1 MNILVINGSPK
12 GDKSNTLK
20 LTNAFLEG
28 VEEALGSSRPA
39 IERLDVSKLDISSCR
54 GCFSCWNKTP
64 GKCVIHDDMEKVLDK
79 LLWSDLTVWSFPLY
93 YFGVPGKLK
102 MLMDRQ
108 LPMFLPFMARDTE
121 SGGHPYR
128 YDMSGKKTML
138 ISTCG
143 FYTAKDN
150 YDAVRAQFDRL
161 YGKSG
166 YTAIFCG
173 EGELF
178 RVPELRARTDA
189 YLSWVREAGKEYISG
204 GISRETTKRL
214 SELLY
219 PRDVF
224 ERMAD
229 ASWGLS
235 GDGEKADP
243 SFAFTEQM
251 AALYHPSSY
260 RGKDIV
266 FDMDYTDIGKRYRV
280 VLGKERSSVSQV
292 DVQKPAAICHDSVP
306 KPDNASGESVPE
318 PSTVIHTP
326 FTVWKEIAEG
336 KYTGPEALMKHLYSV
351 EGDFSLMLDWD
362 IYFASPGEKEFVPAK
377 NDRTGKNSN
386 MAYMLLAWIFFWI
399 ASPIHSFY
407 GSIVSII
414 VCAVLPVIFYRNRRT
429 VYDVI
434 SCAAVTGFS
443 LLLMLGAPSLI
454 LIPFSYF
461 AFGLMW
467 FLSVFLQVPLTAEYS
482 KNGYGGDKALEN
494 PMFMKTNR
502 ILTAVWGVFYL
513 ITPIWTYLIMRTG
526 AGYLTGAV
534 NSILPIL
541 LGIFTSW
548 FQKWYP
554 AKIAAG
560 PRF

>member
-12 GDKSNTLK
+12 GDQSNSLK

-28 VEEALGSSRPA
+28 AEEVLGSNVPTV
-39 IERLDVSKLDISSCR
+39 ERLDVAKLDISSCR

-64 GKCVIHDDMEKVLDK
+64 GKCVIHDDMEKVIEK
-79 LLWSDLTVWSFPLY
+79 LLWSDLAVWSFPLY
-93 YFGVPGKLK
+93 YFGMPGKLK

-108 LPMFLPFMARDTE
+108 LPMSLPFMVKDADG
-121 SGGHPYR
+121 GGHPSR
-128 YDMSGKKTML
+128 YDMSGKKTVL

-143 FYTAKDN
+143 FYTAADN

-178 RVPELRARTDA
+178 RVPELRARTDE
-189 YLSWVREAGKEYISG
+189 YLSYVREAGKEYISG
-204 GISRETTKRL
+204 GISQETSKRL

-229 ASWGLS
+229 ASWGVS
-235 GDGEKADP
+235 ADGEKEDP
-243 SFAFTEQM
+243 SFTFTVQM
-251 AALYHPSSY
+251 AALYNPSSY
-260 RGKDIV
+260 KGTDVV

-280 VLGKERSSVSQV
+280 VLGKDRSTVSKVAVPEQGPICN
-292 DVQKPAAICHDSVP
+292 DPMQKPDDASREPVR
-306 KPDNASGESVPE
+306 KPG
-318 PSTVIHTP
+318 TIIHTP
-326 FTVWKEIAEG
+326 FTIWKSIAEG
-336 KYTGPEALMKHLYSV
+336 KYDGPEALMKHLYTV

-362 IYFASPGEKEFVPAK
+362 IYFASTGEKGLTPAK
-377 NDRTGKNSN
+377 KDPAGKNSN
-386 MAYMLLAWIFFWI
+386 MAYMLLAWIFFWV
-399 ASPIHSFY
+399 AAPIDSFY
-407 GSIVSII
+407 GSIISII
-414 VCAVLPVIFYRNRRT
+414 ACAVLPVIFFHNRRT
-429 VYDVI
+429 VYDVV

-443 LLLMLGAPSLI
+443 LLLMLGTSSLF

-467 FLSVFLQVPLTAEYS
+467 SVSTFFRIPLTAEYS

-502 ILTAVWGVFYL
+502 ILTAVWGVFYM
-513 ITPIWTYLIMRTG
+513 ITPIWTYFIMRTE

-534 NSILPIL
+534 NSALPIL
-541 LGIFTSW
+541 LGVFTAW

-554 AKIAAG
+554 AKIAEG
-560 PRF
+560 RY